1 MGRTDVAAAAN
12 ATVDRI
18 VSYHTDPRGVGAFR
32 GLLGSIAA
40 AVNGQSGQ
48 HIYTNGGPTFS
59 GYAVSPQQYTGAANL
74 GTGHVVAPRSS
85 TLDREKEASPINST
99 AMALFAE
106 RMKAGRP

>member
-32 GLLGSIAA
+32 RLLASIAS
-40 AVNGQSGQ
+40 AVNSQSGQ
-48 HIYTNGGPTFS
+48 HVYTNGGPTFS
-59 GYAVSPQQYTGAANL
+59 GYAASPQQYTGAANL
-74 GTGHVVAPRSS
+74 GAGRVVAPRSS
-85 TLDREKEASPINST
+85 TLDAEKEASPSNAI